1 MKKLTLMTVTA
12 LAIMIFGVASASATF
27 IPFDGQVPNG
37 PSTFGAAGPAQT
49 WTILGAT
56 FTGGVILT
64 GTTNLPADE
73 TSVYGTCAPALCG
86 TGLLNPLTVSFGAPI
101 HNFFVYVY
109 NGQTYDETFTI
120 SDNAGNTETVTL
132 VPNLSSGVA
141 LVSFPAA
148 GSIVTITTADP
159 NWDFFIDNITFN
171 ANAPQNTPEPSTM
184 VLLGSGLL
192 GLASRLRRR
201 A

>member
-12 LAIMIFGVASASATF
+12 LAVVVFGVASASATF

-49 WTILGAT
+49 FTILGAT
-56 FTGGVILT
+56 FSGGVILT
-64 GTTNLPADE
+64 NTTNLPADE
-73 TSVYGTCAPALCG
+73 TSVYGTCSPALCG
-86 TGLLNPLTVSFGAPI
+86 TGLLNPLTVTFAAPI
-101 HNFFVYVY
+101 HNFFVDVY
-109 NGQTYDETFTI
+109 NGQTFNETFTI
-120 SDNAGNTETVTL
+120 ADNAGNTETVTL
-132 VPNLSSGVA
+132 APNLNGGTA

-192 GLASRLRRR
+192 GLVGRLRRR